1 MSDLRDL
8 RQREFA
14 EKWLQSRRGI
24 MLISPRMGKTRIAI
38 FALQTYNNN
47 LSVLIVY
54 PDNKIR
60 KSWEDEFLIMGYDNK
75 NITFTTYL
83 SLHKYKDNRYDVVI
97 LDEIHLMSE
106 NQIVVCQELLKLN
119 HCVMGLT
126 GTLARDTRALLM
138 TSLGLRV
145 IAEYSIEQAIKEGV
159 IADYEIS
166 VVTVPLDDKVL
177 TRYGKNFLTEKNR
190 FKRLTWVIDDAQK
203 LGRDTKFLRFT
214 RMRLIQSSIAK
225 INKTRE
231 LIDEY
236 KNERLLV
243 FTGLTKVA
251 DSLQIPSYH
260 SGSSDKSVFK
270 DFVEGRIQY
279 LAVCKI
285 GNTGVTY
292 TPLNR
297 VIINY
302 TDSNPQNL
310 TQKINRCLSMEYD
323 NPEKKGL
330 IIIISSNEETELS
343 WIRKGL
349 SFFSKEKI
357 KYL

>member
-1 MSDLRDL
+1 
-8 RQREFA
+8 
-14 EKWLQSRRGI
+14 
-24 MLISPRMGKTRIAI
+24 
-38 FALQTYNNN
+38 
-47 LSVLIVY
+47 
-54 PDNKIR
+54 
-60 KSWEDEFLIMGYDNK
+60 
-75 NITFTTYL
+75 
-83 SLHKYKDNRYDVVI
+83 
-97 LDEIHLMSE
+97 
-106 NQIVVCQELLKLN
+106 
-119 HCVMGLT
+119 
-126 GTLARDTRALLM
+126 
-138 TSLGLRV
+138 
-145 IAEYSIEQAIKEGV
+145 
-159 IADYEIS
+159 
-166 VVTVPLDDKVL
+166 
-177 TRYGKNFLTEKNR
+177 
-190 FKRLTWVIDDAQK
+190 
-203 LGRDTKFLRFT
+203 
-214 RMRLIQSSIAK
+214 MRLIQSSIAK
-225 INKTRE
+225 INKTRQ

-236 KNERLLV
+236 KNERLLI
-243 FTGLTKVA
+243 FCGLTKVA

-260 SGSSDKSVFK
+260 SGSTDKSVFK
-270 DFVEGRIQY
+270 DFVEGCIQY

-330 IIIISSNEETELS
+330 ITIISSNEETELS

>member
-1 MSDLRDL
+1 MDNNIRNL
-8 RQREFA
+8 RQKEFA
-14 EKWLQSRRGI
+14 NLWLNSNRFSI
-24 MLISPRMGKTRIAI
+24 LNLCPRSGKTRIAI

-60 KSWEDEFLIMGYDNK
+60 KSWETEFLIMGYDNK

-106 NQIVVCQELLKLN
+106 NQIIACQELLKLN
-119 HCVMGLT
+119 HCIMGLT
-126 GTLARDTRALLM
+126 GTLARETRALLM

-166 VVTVPLDDKVL
+166 VVTVPLDTRMKV
-177 TRYGKNFLTEKNR
+177 YNGKTEKQKFDN
-190 FKRLTWVIDDAQK
+190 LSWVIDKFQRERK
-203 LGRDTKFLRFT
+203 ETFFLRLQ
-214 RMRLIQSSIAK
+214 RMRIIQNSVAK
-225 INKTRE
+225 RQKTVS
-231 LIDEY
+231 LLKEY
-236 KNERLLV
+236 DQQRVLV
-243 FTGLTKVA
+243 FCGIIKIA
-251 DSLQIPSYH
+251 DSLGIPSYH
-260 SGSSDKSVFK
+260 SKSSEKNIFE
-270 DFVEGRIQY
+270 DFVKGNIKHM
-279 LAVCKI
+279 AVCKI
-285 GNTGVTY
+285 GASGITF

-302 TDSNPQNL
+302 FSSSSEDF
-310 TQKINRCLSMEYD
+310 TQRVMRCTSMEYD
-323 NPEKKGL
+323 NPDKKAL
-330 IIIISSNEETELS
+330 ISIISSNEKIELD
-343 WIRKGL
+343 WLKKAIL
-349 SFFSKEKI
+349 SFERSKI